1 MDHQASQEVGIE
13 KPTAARLRKSAP
25 KNGLVSF
32 VGGKTCKTSM
42 RLLTAK
48 GPSPQSY
55 RACYSLPVDYPMVAP
70 SYAERGTALAKAIGL
85 GQPAT
90 MAARSR
96 KGGQVAETD
105 FCRFVLRSATVGR
118 VCPCSDASRLSLE
131 LRYEFPVATLGRF
144 SPGRRDLRGNR
155 CHLL

>member
-32 VGGKTCKTSM
+32 VGGKTDKTSM

-48 GPSPQSY
+48 GLSPRSY

-70 SYAERGTALAKAIGL
+70 SYAERGTAIAKAIGL
-85 GQPAT
+85 GRPAT

-96 KGGQVAETD
+96 KGRQVAETD
-105 FCRFVLRSATVGR
+105 FCRSVLRSAHGWQGVPVFRR
-118 VCPCSDASRLSLE
+118 VKAKLGTA
-131 LRYEFPVATLGRF
+131 LRVSCCY
-144 SPGRRDLRGNR
+144 LRSF
-155 CHLL
+155 